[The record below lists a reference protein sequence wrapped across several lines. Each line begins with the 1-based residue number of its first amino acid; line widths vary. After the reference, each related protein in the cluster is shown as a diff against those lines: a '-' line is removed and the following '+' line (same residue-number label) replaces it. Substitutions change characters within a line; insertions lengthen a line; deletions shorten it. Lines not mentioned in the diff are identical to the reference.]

1 VLALLAYAMWA
12 RPGADAPVIFRH
24 ATIISNTGM
33 VQPDMTVVVKDG
45 TILFV
50 GEASESV
57 PPVSGARRVDTQGAW
72 LAAAT
77 FDPSISEP
85 MQALKHLWVGQLYP
99 GAPGDV
105 VLTTVPQRGRGG
117 ASGTLGN
124 PSGRQYFGAV
134 VRGRYYAG
142 KELK

>member
-1 VLALLAYAMWA
+1 MSGDEPGVSPERVEPVMPEPAPLASDAPAEAPSRVTVLRRRVGTVIVVVVLALLAYAMWA

-57 PPVSGARRVDTQGAW
+57 PPVSASAASNFTKSGRV
-72 LAAAT
+72 
-77 FDPSISEP
+77 PSI
-85 MQALKHLWVGQLYP
+85 ART
-99 GAPGDV
+99 A
-105 VLTTVPQRGRGG
+105 RAGRENCRP
-117 ASGTLGN
+117 TRK
-124 PSGRQYFGAV
+124 PFHR
-134 VRGRYYAG
+134 
-142 KELK
+142 